1 MGGILRV
8 VTVIVSVAGFSA
20 TSSRAAVILDSL
32 IVRVYDNAGVLAADR
47 ARAMKGA
54 SSILVHADLNVR
66 WRDCPARG
74 KTHSSCLAVPSPG
87 ELAVRLV
94 HSPKSDPNVR
104 VLGNALIDATSGSG
118 TLATVF
124 VDRVQS
130 LVQSQADPWAMVGRV
145 MAHEIG
151 HLLLGST
158 SHSDT
163 GLMREIWTLS
173 ELMRSR
179 PSDWLFSRGQR
190 ENLRQWR
197 SGTRGPGRAA
207 G

>member
-1 MGGILRV
+1 MGGILQIV
-8 VTVIVSVAGFSA
+8 AVILAVAAFSA
-20 TSSRAAVILDSL
+20 TSSRAAVILDTL

-47 ARAMKGA
+47 ARAMKDA
-54 SSILVHADLNVR
+54 TSILAHADLNVR

-74 KTHSSCLAVPSPG
+74 RSHSACLALPSPG

-104 VLGNALIDATSGSG
+104 ALGNAFIDATSGSG

-124 VDRVQS
+124 VDRVQAV
-130 LVQSQADPWAMVGRV
+130 VQSKADPWAMVGRV

-151 HLLLGST
+151 HLLLGSN
-158 SHSDT
+158 SHSES
-163 GLMREIWTLS
+163 GLMREIWTIG

-179 PSDWLFSRGQR
+179 PSDWLFSKAQR
-190 ENLRQWR
+190 EDLRQ
-197 SGTRGPGRAA
+197 SRAPSKVA

>member
-8 VTVIVSVAGFSA
+8 VAVIVSVAAFST

-54 SSILVHADLNVR
+54 STILAHADLNVR

-74 KTHSSCLAVPSPG
+74 KTHPACLAVPYPG

-124 VDRVQS
+124 VDRIQS
-130 LVQSQADPWAMVGRV
+130 LAQGQADPWPMVGRV

-179 PSDWLFSRGQR
+179 PSDWLFSRAQR
-190 ENLRQWR
+190 EDLRQWR
-197 SGTRGPGRAA
+197 SGTRGPGRVA